1 MRLVGM
7 MDSPYVRRVAITMR
21 LLGVAHDHDQVSVFR
36 HKDRFRAIN
45 PVIKA
50 PTLVL
55 DDGTVMMDSTLIVE
69 LVEQMAAPA
78 SLMPS
83 RLADRARALSL
94 IGFALAGCEKA
105 IQIEYERKRPE
116 ALRHAPWLE
125 RVHSQADAAFAH
137 LDRACAAAPRWLLG
151 ERMTQADVTLACVWA
166 YAQLVTPDAVPAARY
181 AAIAAHSARCEALPV
196 FRETPLV

>member
-21 LLGVAHDHDQVSVFR
+21 MLGLAHEHDPVSVFR
-36 HKDRFRAIN
+36 HMDRFRAVN

-50 PTLVL
+50 PTLVA
-55 DDGTVMMDSTLIVE
+55 DDGMVMMDSTLIIE
-69 LVEQMAAPA
+69 WLEALAAPR

-83 RLADRARALSL
+83 SLAEKGRAISL

-116 ALRHAPWLE
+116 GLRSAPWLE
-125 RVHSQADAAFAH
+125 RIHAQAREAFAH
-137 LDRACAAAPRWLLG
+137 LDKACAQASPWLCG
-151 ERMTQADVTLACVWA
+151 EAFTQADLTLACVWN
-166 YAQLVTPDAVPAARY
+166 YVQMVTPDAAPAADH
-181 AAIAAHSARCEALPV
+181 AHVVAFCARCEALPQFLDAPPV
-196 FRETPLV
+196 

>member
-21 LLGVAHDHDQVSVFR
+21 MLGLAHEHDQVSVFR
-36 HKDRFRAIN
+36 HMDRFRAVN

-50 PTLVL
+50 PTLVA
-55 DDGTVMMDSTLIVE
+55 DDGTVMMDSTLIIE
-69 LVEQMAAPA
+69 WLEALAAPR

-83 RLADRARALSL
+83 SLAEKGRAISL

-116 ALRHAPWLE
+116 ELRYAPWLE
-125 RVHSQADAAFAH
+125 RIHAQAHEAFAALDAA
-137 LDRACAAAPRWLLG
+137 CASSAPWLLG
-151 ERMTQADVTLACVWA
+151 ETFSQADLTLACVWG
-166 YAQLVTPDAVPAARY
+166 YVQMVTPDAVPAERY
-181 AAIAAHSARCEALPV
+181 SHVAALCARCEALPA
-196 FRETPLV
+196 FRDAPPV